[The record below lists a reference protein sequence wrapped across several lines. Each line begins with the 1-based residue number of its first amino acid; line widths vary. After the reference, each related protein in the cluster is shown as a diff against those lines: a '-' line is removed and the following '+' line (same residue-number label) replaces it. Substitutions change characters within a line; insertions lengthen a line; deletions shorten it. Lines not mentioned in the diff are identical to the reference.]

1 MTTEDL
7 ISVIVPVYMVEEYL
21 QDCVDSIL
29 KQTYQNFELILVDD
43 GTPDSSGRMCDEYA
57 EKDSR
62 VKVIHK
68 DNGGLS
74 DARNAGIEVATGKY
88 ITFIDSD
95 DVVASNYLEIMYQL
109 AQNYQAELVQGKL
122 TRNLESLGE
131 ISQSHQQ
138 FDKTDDVMKNYLLFK
153 DLQGYACNKLYAM
166 RLFKDLGLRY
176 PVGMI
181 QEDAW
186 VTYKALYEAKGV
198 VLTDSFTYFYRVN
211 PESIMNGKFNPK
223 RFDILKVPDTI
234 KAFLSEK
241 NPSGDYQKYLDY
253 FTMRTALKTYN
264 DCIQKG
270 AEKANEENFAAT
282 RKMINGLKPDGQL
295 WEKKYVVLTRMIKYC
310 PRVYR
315 FVIKRFR

>member
-1 MTTEDL
+1 MATEDL
-7 ISVIVPVYMVEEYL
+7 ITVVVPVYMVEDYL
-21 QDCVDSIL
+21 QECVDSIL
-29 KQTYQNFELILVDD
+29 QQTYQHFELILVDD
-43 GTPDSSGRMCDEYA
+43 GSPDSSGRICDDYA
-57 EKDSR
+57 QRDSR

-68 DNGGLS
+68 ENGGLS
-74 DARNAGIEVATGKY
+74 DARNAGIEIASGEY

-95 DVVASNYLEIMYQL
+95 DVIASDYLEIMYQL
-109 AQNYQAELVQGKL
+109 AKTYQAELVQGKL
-122 TRNLESLGE
+122 TRNLEDLGE
-131 ISQSHQQ
+131 KSANTQF
-138 FDKTDDVMKNYLLFK
+138 FDKTEDVMKNYLLFK

-166 RLFKDLGLRY
+166 RLFKELSLRY

-198 VLTDSFTYFYRVN
+198 VLTDSLTYFYRVN

-264 DCIQKG
+264 DCLQKG
-270 AEKANEENFAAT
+270 AEVVNVADFNNT
-282 RKMINGLKPDGQL
+282 RKLINGLKPDTQL

-310 PRVYR
+310 PHLYH